1 MGKAA
6 RKIFIALM
14 LLAIAVLSPQVLVQ
28 QPLYISIPAGLI
40 GLGWIVVGI
49 LYLLDKL
56 PGR

>member
-14 LLAIAVLSPQVLVQ
+14 LLAIAVLSPQVLIQ